1 MSNSE
6 MKSNLDKMIN
16 QRLNITMEERSQHT
30 RVEQA
35 RRSITSI
42 GNDISG
48 FARFLKKRQCLE
60 VLLFWKEVRAPLPA
74 ARCPPPAAAA
84 RRRLPPPRHRRRRRR
99 APLHCPPVSPL
110 QVEQF
115 RTCFTAEDRMKV
127 AEKINDEYCV
137 EGSAWQVNFK
147 GEHAATIEK
156 SVNSCKSGEA
166 KDVEEDLFDSAQ
178 DEVYQL
184 MLLDLYPA
192 FVDHIAILGGG
203 RASEEEKGPDTLM
216 DILGGINPAGM
227 RSFER
232 YVRAHFCEEALL
244 FWLEANDFQ
253 IRFDKTD
260 LESRAKEIYK
270 DYMGETAK
278 ARINTSDECIAKVW
292 EKIEKKAVTNML
304 FFDAQKEVEQFLDLD
319 IFPRYQEWIAEGGDN
334 EAAATGGDISSL
346 QDESRLGDREKMR
359 EAVAQLLLIEVEAK
373 KLRTIAHALDA
384 EENINFYFEILEYK
398 KLFQEQDRK
407 EKAATI
413 WKTFLDAKADRP
425 VTIPDDKH
433 KKIMKV
439 R

>member
-1 MSNSE
+1 
-6 MKSNLDKMIN
+6 
-16 QRLNITMEERSQHT
+16 
-30 RVEQA
+30 
-35 RRSITSI
+35 
-42 GNDISG
+42 
-48 FARFLKKRQCLE
+48 
-60 VLLFWKEVRAPLPA
+60 
-74 ARCPPPAAAA
+74 
-84 RRRLPPPRHRRRRRR
+84 
-99 APLHCPPVSPL
+99 
-110 QVEQF
+110 
-115 RTCFTAEDRMKV
+115 MKV

-147 GEHAATIEK
+147 GDSAALIEQ
-156 SVNSCKSGEA
+156 SVNKCKSGEA

-439 R
+439 RLSGRASDAPRAAHPHDPPPPRLLVLVTPLLPRAPLLQICTDKGKPKPASEIAATDTLFNQALKETLHLITDNIYPVYLKKEAEGKGGSPAPAPAPAPKGGGCCAVL